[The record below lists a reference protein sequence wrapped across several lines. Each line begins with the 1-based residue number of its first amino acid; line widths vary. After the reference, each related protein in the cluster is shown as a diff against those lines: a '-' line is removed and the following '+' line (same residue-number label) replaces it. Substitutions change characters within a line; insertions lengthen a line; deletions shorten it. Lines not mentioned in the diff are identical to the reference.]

1 MIVVSNA
8 SPLINL
14 AWIDELDIIPKLFG
28 EITVPKG
35 VWDEVVSAGKGKHE
49 YNNRNLLIDCLLTST
64 HCNQR

>member
-14 AWIDELDIIPKLFG
+14 TWIDELDLIQKLFG

-35 VWDEVVSAGKGKHE
+35 VWDEVVSAGKGKPE
-49 YNNRNLLIDCLLTST
+49 
-64 HCNQR
+64 

>member
-14 AWIDELDIIPKLFG
+14 AWIDELDLIQKLFG

-35 VWDEVVSAGKGKHE
+35 VWDEVVRAGKGKPE
-49 YNNRNLLIDCLLTST
+49 
-64 HCNQR
+64 